1 MSKPISKHESG
12 ASISADLQEDDSL
25 VITLAGRLDMS
36 STGSIWREAIRIL
49 EQHAVSRIIVDAS
62 GITYCDGAG
71 ISLLLEMRR
80 RQHERSGILDIKGFP
95 ETYQHLLDMFRQ
107 ADAAKV
113 GKTKPEKSG
122 FLEEVGRATVQIWE
136 DIRAQISFIGELF
149 MALAY
154 AVLHPRKTRW
164 KDALLIMEK
173 TGVNALPIIA
183 AIGFLLGLILA
194 FQSAIPLRKFGAD
207 IFMVNLVAISL
218 FRELGP
224 LITAIILAGRSG
236 SAFAAELGTMKVNE
250 EIDALKTMGL
260 DPVRFLVVTR
270 VVAAVLVMPLL
281 TIFANLFGLCGAA
294 VVTLSLGYPFI
305 TFVNQVLS
313 AVHTHDLVGG
323 LFKTLV
329 FGMLVAGIGCLRG
342 LQTRTGATA
351 VGDSTTSAVV
361 SGIILIVIADGMFA
375 VIFYCLG
382 I

>member
-80 RQHERSGILDIKGFP
+80 RQHERSGILDIQGFP

-107 ADAAKV
+107 ADAAEV

-122 FLEEVGRATVQIWE
+122 FPEEVGRATVQIWE

-149 MALAY
+149 MALVY

-361 SGIILIVIADGMFA
+361 SGIILIVITDGMFA
-375 VIFYCLG
+375 VLFYCLG
-382 I
+382 V

>member
-80 RQHERSGILDIKGFP
+80 RQHERSGILDIQGFP

-107 ADAAKV
+107 ADAAEV

-122 FLEEVGRATVQIWE
+122 FPEEVGRATVQIWE

-149 MALAY
+149 MALVD

-361 SGIILIVIADGMFA
+361 SGIILIVITDGMFA
-375 VIFYCLG
+375 VLFYCLG
-382 I
+382 V